1 MVGLVWSL
9 LSIIFF
15 AVLSGWFSSME
26 TSLIE
31 SRHGRIEKLAEGG
44 DTDAKKVLEII
55 ESPEKFLSTAKIG
68 MTLTAIL
75 SGIFILPLSD
85 GIYDKINF
93 FEQALPTSII
103 LALLFVVLAVILF
116 GVFLPIKAAQ
126 QMPENFLLN
135 HYKSFKIAATLL
147 SPFVLIFS
155 KISSGA
161 IMIFGMNEEISDAV
175 TEDEVKDLIEQGT
188 EDGTFEESEREMVDK
203 IFYLSD
209 QTAYSLMTPRVHMVW
224 LDLLD
229 GVEQNLK
236 VVREHKQNIFPVG
249 EGSLDECRGVIYAK
263 DLLDAALDKKFDG
276 ENFDLTALIKK
287 PVFIPR
293 TMETFRLVEK
303 FKSGGE
309 QAAIVND
316 EYGGVI
322 GFITLDD
329 IAQEIVG
336 IVEEPEDKQFIL
348 QKNNSWLVDG
358 LCEIDDFKKKFNFET
373 LPDEERDH
381 FQTMGGFV
389 TSLFGY
395 IPKVGEKKDWN
406 GLRFEVMKMDRARID
421 KISIA
426 KTEENKI

>member
-1 MVGLVWSL
+1 MFVLVWPL
-9 LSIIFF
+9 LPIVFL
-15 AVLSGWFSSME
+15 AVLSGYFSLMK
-26 TSLIE
+26 TALTE
-31 SRHGRIEKLAEGG
+31 SRHGKIEKLAESG
-44 DTDAKKVLEII
+44 DADAEKILEII
-55 ESPEKFLSTAKIG
+55 ESPEKFLSAAKIG
-68 MTLTAIL
+68 MALTAIF
-75 SGIFILPLSD
+75 SGIFVVPLSTW
-85 GIYDKINF
+85 IYDRINF
-93 FEQALPTSII
+93 FGQALPTAII
-103 LALLFVVLAVILF
+103 FALILILFVMILF
-116 GVFLPIKAAQ
+116 GVFLPMKVAQ
-126 QMPENFLLN
+126 QVPENFLLN
-135 HYKSFKIAATLL
+135 HYKSFKIIVKIMTPA
-147 SPFVLIFS
+147 VWIFS
-155 KISSGA
+155 KISGGA
-161 IMIFGMNEEISDAV
+161 IMLFGMNEEISDAV

-209 QTAYSLMTPRVHMVW
+209 QTAYSLMTPRVHMIW

-229 GVEQNLK
+229 GAEQNLK
-236 VVREHKQNIFPVG
+236 VVREYNQNIFPVG

-263 DLLDAALDKKFDG
+263 DLLDAALDKKFSG
-276 ENFDLTALIKK
+276 KNFDLTALIKK
-287 PVFIPR
+287 PIFIPR

-303 FKSGGE
+303 FKSSGD

-336 IVEEPEDKQFIL
+336 IVEEPEDRQFVL

-358 LCEIDDFKKKFNFET
+358 LCEIGDFKKKFNFET

-406 GLRFEVMKMDRARID
+406 GLRFEVLKMDRARID

-426 KTEENKI
+426 KIGEA

>member
-1 MVGLVWSL
+1 MFGLVWPL
-9 LSIIFF
+9 LPIIFL
-15 AVLSGWFSSME
+15 AILSGYFSLMQ
-26 TSLIE
+26 TALTE
-31 SRHGRIEKLAEGG
+31 SRHGKIEKLAEGG
-44 DTDAKKVLEII
+44 NSDAKKVLEIV
-55 ESPEKFLSTAKIG
+55 ESPEKFLSAAKIG
-68 MTLTAIL
+68 MTLTAIF
-75 SGIFILPLSD
+75 SGIFIIPLSNW
-85 GIYDKINF
+85 IYDRINF
-93 FEQALPTSII
+93 FAQALPTAII
-103 LALLFVVLAVILF
+103 FALILILFVIIFF
-116 GVFLPIKAAQ
+116 GVFLPMTAAKLS
-126 QMPENFLLN
+126 PENFLLN
-135 HYKSFKIAATLL
+135 HYKSFKFI
-147 SPFVLIFS
+147 SKIFS
-155 KISSGA
+155 PIISIFLKISEGA
-161 IMIFGMNEEISDAV
+161 MMIFGISKETSDAV

-188 EDGTFEESEREMVDK
+188 EDGIFEESEREMVDK

-229 GVEQNLK
+229 DVEKNLK
-236 VVREHKQNIFPVG
+236 IVREHNQNIFPVG

-263 DLLDAALDKKFDG
+263 DLLDAALDKKI
-276 ENFDLTALIKK
+276 NLRDLVKK

-303 FKSGGE
+303 FKSSGD

-336 IVEEPEDKQFIL
+336 IVEESKDKQFLL

-358 LCEIDDFKKKFNFET
+358 LCEIDYFKKKFNFQT

-381 FQTMGGFV
+381 FQTMGGFL

-406 GLRFEVMKMDRARID
+406 GFRFEVLKMDRARID
-421 KISIA
+421 KISV
-426 KTEENKI
+426 EKIGEA

>member
-1 MVGLVWSL
+1 MFGLVWPL
-9 LSIIFF
+9 LPIIFL
-15 AVLSGWFSSME
+15 AILSGCFSLMK
-26 TSLIE
+26 TALME
-31 SRHGRIEKLAEGG
+31 SRHGKIEKLAEGG
-44 DTDAKKVLEII
+44 DSDAEKVLEMV
-55 ESPEKFLSTAKIG
+55 ESPEKFLSAAKIG
-68 MTLTAIL
+68 MALATIF
-75 SGIFILPLSD
+75 SGIFIVPLSTW
-85 GIYDKINF
+85 IYDRINF
-93 FEQALPTSII
+93 FPQALPTAVI
-103 LALLFVVLAVILF
+103 LALILILFVMILF
-116 GVFLPIKAAQ
+116 GVFLPMKAAQ

-135 HYKSFKIAATLL
+135 HYKSFKFFAKIM
-147 SPFVLIFS
+147 SPCVSIFS

-161 IMIFGMNEEISDAV
+161 IMLFGMNAETSDAV

-209 QTAYSLMTPRVHMVW
+209 QTAYSLMTPRIHMVW
-224 LDLLD
+224 LDLND
-229 GVEQNLK
+229 GAEKNLK
-236 VVREHKQNIFPVG
+236 VVREHDQNIFPVG

-263 DLLDAALDKKFDG
+263 DLLDAALDKKFDA
-276 ENFDLTALIKK
+276 ENFDLTELIKK

-303 FKSGGE
+303 FKSSGD

-336 IVEEPEDKQFIL
+336 IVEEAEDKQFIL

-381 FQTMGGFV
+381 FQTMGGFL

-406 GLRFEVMKMDRARID
+406 GLRFEVLKMDRARID

-426 KTEENKI
+426 KIGEA